1 MSCEHFLQILDEY
14 ADGTLSEAAHQE
26 AELHLA
32 SCAACRD
39 EERRLRAF
47 LAEAALLRREA
58 QPGRDLWPAIAGRI
72 ESRAKVVRFVRRGGW
87 LAGLAAAA
95 AVVFALV
102 TARPQPDAGSQS
114 AGTSPGAVVQPA
126 VGGSVDIEK
135 AEAEYIRA
143 TSQLLQA
150 LNSRRGSMS
159 PEAQKQMAELEKSVS
174 AIDTALAQVKGAL
187 AKDPQNSRL
196 NRMLASTHQKKIDLL
211 LKLIRLS
218 SQI

>member
-1 MSCEHFLQILDEY
+1 MSCERFREILDEFV
-14 ADGTLSEAAHQE
+14 DGTLPEAEHQE

-32 SCAACRD
+32 ACSGCRA

-47 LAEAALLRREA
+47 LGEAAGLRHEV
-58 QPGRDLWPAIAGRI
+58 QPGRDLWPGIASRI
-72 ESRAKVVRFVRRGGW
+72 EPRAKILRFVRRGG
-87 LAGLAAAA
+87 LVGLAAAA
-95 AVVFALV
+95 ALVFALL
-102 TARPQPDAGSQS
+102 TARPRPESGTGTAGVL
-114 AGTSPGAVVQPA
+114 PGASVAPA
-126 VGGSVDIEK
+126 AAGVDIEK

-150 LNSRRGSMS
+150 LNARRSSMS
-159 PEAQKQMAELEKSVS
+159 PEAQKQMAELEASVS
-174 AIDTALAQVKGAL
+174 AIDAAVSEVKTAL

-211 LKLIRLS
+211 LRLIRLS

>member
-1 MSCEHFLQILDEY
+1 MTCEHFLQFLDEY
-14 ADGTLSEAAHQE
+14 ADGTLPEAAHQE
-26 AELHLA
+26 AELHRA
-32 SCAACRD
+32 SCALCRA

-47 LAEAALLRREA
+47 LAAAAGLRREA
-58 QPGRDLWPAIAGRI
+58 QPGRDLWPGIAGRI
-72 ESRAKVVRFVRRGGW
+72 ESRAKLVRFVRRGGW

-95 AVVFALV
+95 AIILALV
-102 TARPQPDAGSQS
+102 TARPQPGSGTQT
-114 AGTSPGAVVQPA
+114 AGTTHGAEIQPA
-126 VGGSVDIEK
+126 GGSIDIEK

-143 TSQLLQA
+143 TNQLLQA

-159 PEAQKQMAELEKSVS
+159 PEAQKQMAELEASVN
-174 AIDTALAQVKGAL
+174 AIDTALGQVKGAL
-187 AKDPQNSRL
+187 AKDPRNTRL